1 MNTKMTKNGSILL
14 TLLLI
19 TLVASCVSTGT
30 SRLTKNAVEKV
41 REGDTSKEE
50 IANLLGQ
57 PEQMLKLDKESLDN
71 YINRV
76 LLEGPPESTFPEAEY
91 EVWTY
96 SQWSYFDIGPILFP
110 SSEKLKFCIF
120 VINSDDICVKKFY
133 AKQGEL
139 RF

>member
-1 MNTKMTKNGSILL
+1 MNTKMVKNAFILL
-14 TLLLI
+14 PLLLI

-41 REGDTSKEE
+41 REGDTTKEE

-57 PEQMLKLDKESLDN
+57 PEQMLKLDKESLNN
-71 YINRV
+71 YISRV
-76 LLEGPPESTFPEAEY
+76 LLEGPPESTLPEGEY

-110 SSEKLKFCIF
+110 SSETLKFCIF
-120 VINSDDICVKKFY
+120 VMNRDDICVKKFY

>member
-1 MNTKMTKNGSILL
+1 MNTKMKKKASILL
-14 TLLLI
+14 PLLLI

-30 SRLTKNAVEKV
+30 SRLTENAAEKV
-41 REGDTSKEE
+41 REGDTTKEE
-50 IANLLGQ
+50 IADLLGQ

-71 YINRV
+71 YVNRV
-76 LLEGPPESTFPEAEY
+76 ILQGPPEVPLPEGEY

-96 SQWSYFDIGPILFP
+96 SQWSYFDMGPLLFP
-110 SSEKLKFCIF
+110 SSENLKFCIF

-133 AKQGEL
+133 AKQGKL